1 MRDPDLEA
9 RSSNG
14 RLPRHH
20 LDDSN
25 DCFLLLT
32 SYLVP
37 AINNHSFAAATWHAV
52 IGQPPVTCHWS
63 HRRTPV
69 NHRWTTGQPSPDHR
83 STTSQWWRSTGQR
96 VPRGSA
102 TSAGGDQLSDVSSDV
117 APCGDNVEIAK
128 KAMAG
133 FETMTSRS

>member
-9 RSSNG
+9 GSSNG
-14 RLPRHH
+14 RLPRHL

-32 SYLVP
+32 SDVSP
-37 AINNHSFAAATWHAV
+37 ETVNSCA
-52 IGQPPVTCHWS
+52 P
-63 HRRTPV
+63 PV
-69 NHRWTTGQPSPDHR
+69 NHRRTTGQPSPDHR
-83 STTSQWWRSTGQR
+83 STTGQWWRSTGQR

-102 TSAGGDQLSDVSSDV
+102 TSAGGDPLSDVSSDV
-117 APCGDNVEIAK
+117 APCSDDVEIAK